1 MDKLIN
7 ECIIVR
13 KKLGDTILLA
23 KNRDRPYKPK
33 LEVVHELINGVE
45 VVHLHDIETDWSEG
59 MNQYGVGVVNSAL
72 LVYYD
77 EEEYNLIIKKGKK
90 PKDGMILREALGQR
104 TLKDSIKTAVKYMG
118 GIAGHTFFS
127 TEKTTVSLEKTP
139 KHPFKLTTHLSDSH
153 LVRTNHGQDTKA
165 GYRGGDDLKSS
176 HYRKKSAEAVTK
188 KLTNPTDIL
197 SALRQDFFEAESNN
211 NMTRKTKNMIT
222 SSQLSLNVTDL
233 IFELHYF
240 ADKVKEFKGIIN
252 KLPLN
257 YTPKIKIEIKKIE

>member
-13 KKLGDTILLA
+13 KKLGDTIVLA

-59 MNQYGVGVVNSAL
+59 LNEYGVGIINSAL

-77 EEEYNLIIKKGKK
+77 EAEYNLIIKKGKK
-90 PKDGMILREALGQR
+90 PKDGMILRESLGQR
-104 TLKDSIKTAVKYMG
+104 TLKETIKTAVKYMG

-127 TEKTTVSLEKTP
+127 TENTTISLERTP
-139 KHPFKLTTHLSDSH
+139 KHPFKLVSHDKESH
-153 LVRTNHGQDTKA
+153 LVRTNHGEETTA
-165 GYRGGDDLKSS
+165 GYKGGADLKSS
-176 HYRKKSAEAVTK
+176 HLRKKSAEAVTK
-188 KLTNPTDIL
+188 KLSDPKAIL
-197 SALRQDFFEAESNN
+197 DAIRQDFFEPESIN

-222 SSQLSLNVTDL
+222 SSQLALNVTDL
-233 IFELHYF
+233 IFELHYYG
-240 ADKVKEFKGIIN
+240 DKVKEFNGIVN

-257 YTPKIKIEIKKIE
+257 YEPKIKIEIKKL